1 MERTDGQGPEAILAV
16 VLDAVDDTSTRGIA
30 SAIGRVIT
38 QGLLKP
44 GERLPTVRLMSK
56 RLGVSPTTVSQA
68 WRSLA
73 KVGLVSPRGRN
84 GTFVRGDG
92 HPSPARR
99 MLRVYENPGTV
110 ELDLSTGTP
119 DPLLIPDLAPALGR
133 VSDRRFASRYADR
146 PVLPDLEELL
156 RNRWPFEAESLT
168 VVNGALDALDR
179 VVALQVRFGDRVL
192 VENPCFPPILDL
204 LENQGAEPIP
214 IPVDQEGIIASS
226 LLAGLEREPRM
237 LVMQPRAHNPAGISL
252 SRARARQLGDILE
265 GRPVLVVEDDHVGDI
280 ADVELVSLGSYIPDQ
295 VTHISSFSK
304 SHGPDL
310 RLAAVGGP
318 AQVVDAI
325 DERRLLGPGWASR
338 LLQAVLVDLL
348 TDADSIAAVAVARA
362 TYARRRQAVSDRL
375 RRAGVTIIGADGINL
390 WMEVAHE
397 PTAVIVCAAAGL
409 GVAPGSPFEVEPLG
423 ASHLRVTVG
432 LVPEEQAERVAQILV
447 TASRSVGRSLVMP
460 SPER

>member
-1 MERTDGQGPEAILAV
+1 MDRADAQGPEAILAV

-30 SAIGRVIT
+30 SAIGRLIT
-38 QGLLKP
+38 QGRLKP
-44 GERLPTVRLMSK
+44 GERLPTVRLISN

-99 MLRVYENPGTV
+99 MLRVYENPGSL

-119 DPLLIPDLAPALGR
+119 DPLLIPDLAAALSR
-133 VSDRRFASRYADR
+133 VAKRRFASRYADR
-146 PVLPDLEELL
+146 PVLPELEELL
-156 RNRWPFEAESLT
+156 RSRWPFEAEGLT
-168 VVNGALDALDR
+168 VLNGALDALDR
-179 VVALQVRFGDRVL
+179 IVALQVRFGDRVL
-192 VENPCFPPILDL
+192 VDNPCFPPILDL

-214 IPVDQEGIIASS
+214 VPVDEEGLIPAA
-226 LLAGLEREPRM
+226 LMAGLEREPRM
-237 LVMQPRAHNPAGISL
+237 LLTQPRAHNPAGVSL
-252 SRARARQLGDILE
+252 SPARARQLAGILE
-265 GRPVLVVEDDHVGDI
+265 DRPVLVVEDDHVGDI
-280 ADVELVSLGSYIPDQ
+280 ASAEPVSLGSYIPDQ

-318 AQVVDAI
+318 AEVIDAI
-325 DERRLLGPGWASR
+325 DERRLLGPGWSSR

-348 TDADSIAAVAVARA
+348 TDADSVAAVQVARR
-362 TYARRRQAVSDRL
+362 TYARRRQALSDRL
-375 RRAGVTIIGADGINL
+375 REAGVTTMGADGINL

-432 LVPEEQAERVAQILV
+432 LVPEELTERVAQILV
-447 TASRSVGRSLVMP
+447 TASRSVGRSLLMP
-460 SPER
+460 SSER